1 MWKNMG
7 LTGKIIVAMVLGIIL
22 GLFINYSGL
31 NTEGSFVSDYVTN
44 GLFAII
50 GKLFVNSLKMLVV
63 PLVLIA
69 GFAASVIFA
78 CLVVSVPRPFLSI

>member
-31 NTEGSFVSDYVTN
+31 NAEGSFVNTYITN
-44 GLFAII
+44 GFFAII
-50 GKLFVNSLKMLVV
+50 GKL
-63 PLVLIA
+63 
-69 GFAASVIFA
+69 
-78 CLVVSVPRPFLSI
+78 